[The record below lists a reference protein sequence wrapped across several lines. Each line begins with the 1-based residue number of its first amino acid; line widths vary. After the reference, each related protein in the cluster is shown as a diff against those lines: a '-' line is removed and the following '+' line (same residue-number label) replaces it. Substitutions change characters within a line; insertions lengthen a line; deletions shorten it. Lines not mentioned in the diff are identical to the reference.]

1 MKIYL
6 MLNLKN
12 IFDDKLENIFKE
24 EGYEIKINILEKNK
38 LKIYLIINLEN
49 IFDNKFRK
57 YI

>member
-1 MKIYL
+1 MINQKIYL
-6 MLNLKN
+6 
-12 IFDDKLENIFKE
+12 KE